1 MRIVVNAGDIDSDGY
16 LWTCA
21 TTVTPVACYKLD
33 VTNNTIVL
41 ALNNVN
47 FGGAANDFSFSPL
60 DGKAYFVAQT
70 STFTVQ
76 SLDLPTCS
84 SSCSPTSLY
93 SFSASANFTTAPIGT
108 FFDSLNNFYIVDSN
122 GYVAVIFGLPST
134 SLTVQ
139 YFGNGTR
146 KRERER
152 ERARYKDSIRFQ
164 EAN

>member
-1 MRIVVNAGDIDSDGY
+1 MRAVGNAGDFDSDGY

-21 TTVTPVACYKLD
+21 TTAINPVTCYKLD
-33 VTNNTIVL
+33 VTNKTIVL
-41 ALNNVN
+41 TLNNVD

-76 SLDLPTCS
+76 SLDLQTCS
-84 SSCSPTSLY
+84 SSCSPTPLY

-146 KRERER
+146 KLGERER
-152 ERARYKDSIRFQ
+152 DMQ